1 MIRVKNASPREAH
14 LQPMARLIHTVED
27 FYAHALA
34 IEHEAAERYAEF
46 ETYFCERGEEVL
58 AGLCRNLAEMENEHY
73 LQLAGAC
80 RGLEL
85 PALREDEYKW
95 LEGGS
100 PEVAAREL
108 FYRIAQPRQ
117 LLEVALH
124 AECNALAF
132 FEWIARTT
140 RDDSV
145 RSLARE
151 MAAEEMQHVRWV
163 QQALEY
169 NPASHL
175 DWAKL
180 FERGVKPGEL
190 AGDPPP
196 KPSRKRLPAR
206 DPSED

>member
-1 MIRVKNASPREAH
+1 MVRP
-14 LQPMARLIHTVED
+14 IHTVEE

-46 ETYFCERGEEVL
+46 ETYFHDRGEEIL

-73 LQLAGAC
+73 LQLARAC
-80 RGLEL
+80 RGLKL
-85 PALREDEYKW
+85 PALKEGEYRW

-100 PEVAAREL
+100 PEVAAREV

-117 LLEVALH
+117 LMEVALH
-124 AECNALAF
+124 AECNALSF

-140 RDDSV
+140 HDDSV
-145 RSLARE
+145 RALARE
-151 MAAEEMQHVRWV
+151 MAGEEMQHVRWV

-169 NPASHL
+169 SPASHL

-180 FERGVKPGEL
+180 FKRGIKPGVL
-190 AGDPPP
+190 TGDPVQRRP
-196 KPSRKRLPAR
+196 RKRLSAHDR
-206 DPSED
+206 SED

>member
-1 MIRVKNASPREAH
+1 
-14 LQPMARLIHTVED
+14 MARLIHSVED

-46 ETYFCERGEEVL
+46 ETYFHDRGEEIL

-73 LQLAGAC
+73 LQLAAAC
-80 RGLEL
+80 RGLKL
-85 PALREDEYKW
+85 PALKEDEYQW

-100 PEVAAREL
+100 PEAGAREV
-108 FYRIAQPRQ
+108 FYRIAAPRQ

-145 RSLARE
+145 RALARE

-169 NPASHL
+169 RPASHL
-175 DWAKL
+175 DWTKL
-180 FERGVKPGEL
+180 FERGVKPGAL
-190 AGDPPP
+190 TGDPAP
-196 KPSRKRLPAR
+196 KPSRKRLSAR
-206 DPSED
+206 NRPED